1 MGKTFNKNGTTTA
14 VRAAAVFESTRF
26 LPLPLDEVT
35 DFFAEPANL
44 ERLMPGWLRFR
55 LVEAPAELGKGS
67 LLRYRAAPFGFPV
80 TWVAQIAVWE
90 PPLRFADIQRR
101 GPYRAW
107 EHTHWFA
114 AVAGGTEI
122 RDRVRYRLRGGPL
135 APLVDRLGHRALLR
149 RLFDF
154 RMKRL
159 HELLVKGGA

>member
-1 MGKTFNKNGTTTA
+1 MGKTLYKHRTEARSTG
-14 VRAAAVFESTRF
+14 VLFESTRF
-26 LPLPLDEVT
+26 VPLPLDTVT
-35 DFFAEPANL
+35 AFFAEPSNL
-44 ERLMPGWLRFR
+44 ERLMPRWLRFR
-55 LVEAPAELGKGS
+55 LVEAPAEMGKGS
-67 LLRYRAAPFGFPV
+67 LLRYRAAPLGFPV

-90 PPLRFADIQRR
+90 PPLLFADVQRR

-159 HELLVKGGA
+159 NELLVNGRA